1 MLAVRVFSQRQPLVA
16 IATLAFVVLNNALAS
31 LLFLAVYGF
40 DIRTFADRGALIDR
54 GADAA
59 DPLRWA
65 ALIDMVGYL
74 ALAPVVVYLHGRL
87 RAAASEQVSRH
98 WPFGVV
104 TFCGLGFVLVGALGA
119 VLMASVGPA
128 LLQAAG
134 GDPAVHA
141 AARVAFGALASSV
154 YVGLWGTLELM
165 LYGVW
170 LIGVGW
176 FVRAEGRAFAW
187 FAAVGGLGALG
198 YSLRTGLS
206 GRTPVEGIGPLDILI
221 LGALGFASAWVLW
234 LSVRLWLGR

>member
-1 MLAVRVFSQRQPLVA
+1 MRIFEGREPLVA
-16 IATLAFVVLNNALAS
+16 LAALAFIVLNNALAS

-40 DIRTFADRGALIDR
+40 DIGTFADRGSLVDR
-54 GADAA
+54 GPAVADL
-59 DPLRWA
+59 LRMA

-74 ALAPVVVYLHGRL
+74 ALAPVVVYLHGRFE
-87 RAAASEQVSRH
+87 AAAPGRPARGWLV
-98 WPFGVV
+98 GVLA
-104 TFCGLGFVLVGALGA
+104 FCGLGFVLVGAVGA

-134 GDPAVHA
+134 GDPAVEA
-141 AARVAFGALASSV
+141 AAHVTFAALGTSV

-170 LIGVGW
+170 LIGVAW
-176 FVRAEGRAFAW
+176 LVRAEGRAFAW

-206 GRTPVEGIGPLDILI
+206 GRTPVEGIGPLDVLI
-221 LGALGFASAWVLW
+221 LGALGFASAWVVW